1 MRVLA
6 MLHLYPP
13 RHNAG
18 GDITAHILL
27 RELVRRGHQVVVQLS
42 MVHPMHVTGPYTYEG
57 VNVYPYQSPEDPLK
71 WLNLEEKPD
80 IIVSHLMNTLRAS
93 ILGDI
98 YKIPMISLVHNT
110 HGKTK
115 ADLRWK
121 TDLAV
126 YNTEWMKADVENW
139 WSDYQGT
146 PPPRSIVVHPPVFRT
161 DYQVTPPTASKGCV
175 TLINLFEDK
184 GANLFYQLAARFP
197 KLKFLGVTG
206 AYGKQDIRHG
216 LPNVEIIPHVGPGEI
231 KDLVYARTRV
241 LLMPSVYESYG
252 RCGVEAA
259 CSRIPTIYHPTPGL
273 LEALGD
279 GGIACDRDDLDAWVV
294 ALAGLTTPAG
304 WMAASQ
310 KAKVIADRLT
320 PEADLERWVQA
331 AESFARIPAHVI

>member
-6 MLHLYPP
+6 LLHLYPP

-27 RELVRRGHQVVVQLS
+27 RELVRHGHQVVVQLT
-42 MVHPMHVTGPYTYEG
+42 MPHPMYTLDPYTYEG
-57 VNVYPYQSPEDPLK
+57 VKVFPYTDQADPLR
-71 WLNLEEKPD
+71 WLEMSDKPD
-80 IIVSHLMNTLRAS
+80 LIVTHLMSSLRAA

-98 YKIPMISLVHNT
+98 HKIPVIHLVHNT

-126 YNTEWMKADVENW
+126 YNTEWMKVDVENW
-139 WSDYQGT
+139 WRDSQGSD
-146 PPPRSIVVHPPVFRT
+146 PPYSIVVHPPVFKA
-161 DYQVTPPTASKGCV
+161 DYQVTPPTAGKGCV

-184 GANLFYQLAARFP
+184 GASLFYQLAVKFP
-197 KLKFLGVTG
+197 RLRFLGVTG

-216 LPNVEIIPHVGPGEI
+216 LPNVEIIPHVGPADI
-231 KDLVYARTRV
+231 KNLVYARTRV

-273 LEALGD
+273 LEAQGD
-279 GGIACDRDDLDAWVV
+279 GGIACDRDDLNAWVA
-294 ALAGLTTPAG
+294 ALAGLTTSSG
-304 WMAASQ
+304 WLTASQ
-310 KAKVIADRLT
+310 RAKAIADRLT

-331 AESFARIPAHVI
+331 AEQTARVPVHA